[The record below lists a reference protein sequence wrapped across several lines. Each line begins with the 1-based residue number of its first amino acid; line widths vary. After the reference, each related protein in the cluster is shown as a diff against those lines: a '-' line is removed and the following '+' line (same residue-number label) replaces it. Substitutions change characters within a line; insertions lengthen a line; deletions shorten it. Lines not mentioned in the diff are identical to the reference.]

1 MWRVAERTACRQWP
15 FLCVMILATSFL
27 CISCFPWCLV
37 LPSPAFR
44 DVPSLYLAFPVMF
57 RPCVSRFPWCYV
69 PVSCVSR
76 DVPSLYL
83 AFSVMLVPVSRV
95 SRDFPSLYLAFPA
108 LFRPVS
114 RVSRDVPSLYLAFLV
129 MFFSCIS
136 RFSCSVPVS
145 RVSLFSLFPVLV
157 ITVYPQSARSQPIN
171 IARLPQCFVPSLAAV
186 LDVPEGRSLVRLKL
200 NKSTYQ
206 TCHDHV

>member
-1 MWRVAERTACRQWP
+1 MLRP
-15 FLCVMILATSFL
+15 
-27 CISCFPWCLV
+27 CISRFPRCSV
-37 LPSPAFR
+37 PVSRVSR
-44 DVPSLYLAFPVMF
+44 DVPSLYLAFPVML
-57 RPCVSRFPWCYV
+57 RPCILRFPRCSVPVSRVFRYVSPCISRFP
-69 PVSCVSR
+69 R
-76 DVPSLYL
+76 
-83 AFSVMLVPVSRV
+83 FSVPVSRV
-95 SRDFPSLYLAFPA
+95 SRAVPSCISRFPRCSV
-108 LFRPVS
+108 PVS

>member
-83 AFSVMLVPVSRV
+83 AFSVMLV
-95 SRDFPSLYLAFPA
+95 
-108 LFRPVS
+108 PVS